1 MKNILPNT
9 DGGLITADN
18 SAVVFID
25 HQPQMT
31 FGVANIE
38 RQQLVNNV
46 VMLAKGAKEFAV
58 PSILTAVETESF
70 SGYIW
75 PQLMDVF
82 PDLQPIERTSMNSW
96 DDPAFREAVFNTG
109 RKNIIVAGLWTEV
122 CVTWPTLNMLH
133 EGYNVYVVEDA
144 CGATSQLAHDAAIR
158 RCVQA
163 GAVSM
168 TTIAT
173 VLEFQRDWAN
183 REHYDA
189 LLNIFREH
197 AGAYGDGIDYAYTMV
212 HKAPQVAKNP
222 HVVKR

>member
-1 MKNILPNT
+1 
-9 DGGLITADN
+9 
-18 SAVVFID
+18 
-25 HQPQMT
+25 
-31 FGVANIE
+31 
-38 RQQLVNNV
+38 
-46 VMLAKGAKEFAV
+46 MLAKGAKEFAV

-96 DDPAFREAVFNTG
+96 DDPAFREAVVNTG

-122 CVTWPTLNMLH
+122 CVTWPTLNMIE

-212 HKAPQVAKNP
+212 HKAPQAAKNP
-222 HVVKR
+222 HVVKK